1 MKAFL
6 KNYRQSP
13 QKVRL
18 VAKSIV
24 GKSVDDA
31 VMILSFMP
39 KRAALPLQKLILS
52 AKANA
57 SQAGSVEGLKVENLE
72 VNKGVTLK
80 RIRARA
86 RGSAFRINKRTSNV
100 TVTLS
105 SKEEAKPVKAESK
118 DVKAPAKK
126 AAAKKT
132 AVKKA
137 PAKKKA
143 TKKVAKKKVAKKA
156 DK

>member
-18 VAKSIV
+18 VAKSVV
-24 GKSVDDA
+24 GKTVEEA
-31 VMILSFMP
+31 NLVLSFMP

-52 AKANA
+52 AASNA
-57 SQAGSVEGLKVENLE
+57 KDQGISTEGLKIASLE

-80 RIRARA
+80 RIRPRA

-100 TVTLS
+100 TVTLKDVS
-105 SKEEAKPVKAESK
+105 TAADAPKAEEK
-118 DVKAPAKK
+118 KAAPAKK
-126 AAAKKT
+126 EVA
-132 AVKKA
+132 KKA
-137 PAKKKA
+137 PAKKTA
-143 TKKVAKKKVAKKA
+143 AKKVAKKKVAKKA

>member
-18 VAKSIV
+18 VAKSVV
-24 GKSVDDA
+24 GKRIEDA
-31 VMILSFMP
+31 SLVLSFMP

-52 AKANA
+52 AVANA
-57 SQAGSVEGLKVENLE
+57 KDQGISVEDLKIASLE

-100 TVTLS
+100 TVTL
-105 SKEEAKPVKAESK
+105 KEKEAEATPEKEAKAEKAS
-118 DVKAPAKK
+118 PAKK
-126 AAAKKT
+126 AAAKK
-132 AVKKA
+132 A

-143 TKKVAKKKVAKKA
+143 VKKVAKKKVAKKA

>member
-18 VAKSIV
+18 VAKSIS
-24 GKSVDDA
+24 GKKVEEA
-31 VMILSFMP
+31 ALILSFMP

-52 AKANA
+52 AASNA
-57 SQAGSVEGLKVENLE
+57 KQEGKSMESLAIDTLSVD
-72 VNKGVTLK
+72 KGVTLK
-80 RIRARA
+80 RIRPRA

-100 TVTLS
+100 TVTL
-105 SKEEAKPVKAESK
+105 KEIGGNTEEKSEK
-118 DVKAPAKK
+118 KAPAKK
-126 AAAKKT
+126 AAAKK
-132 AVKKA
+132 AA
-137 PAKKKA
+137 PAKKEVA
-143 TKKVAKKKVAKKA
+143 KKVAKKKVAKKA